1 MKKTAPI
8 LIGIVICIV
17 AAGLAYLWA
26 SSLMNSVYAYHSPL
40 HNSPPPRGEALG
52 NPETRSL
59 VLVLVDG
66 LRYDTSMNA
75 KVMPYLSQLRS
86 QGASAEMH
94 SQPPS
99 YSEPGYSTLL
109 TGAWPFLNDGPVLNF
124 VYADIPTLTQDNIF
138 SDAHWIGMQTAIS
151 ASNWFE
157 KLVPQ
162 GAVTTKF
169 YTAGEDQAADR
180 DVVDAALPWL
190 QASSYQLVLIHLD
203 QVDYAGHHQGGPV
216 DPSYNAAASRADGLI
231 QEIASNIDLEQ
242 DTLLVVSDHG
252 HINQG
257 GHGGQDAIT
266 LLEPFVLV
274 GKGVVPGKYGD
285 VQMVDVAPTIAA
297 LLGTSLPAT
306 NQGHPQIGMLDIS
319 LAQLDRVK
327 TDLSKQQAQLA
338 LDYQAV
344 IGRPVTVQQSADVV
358 SATQAAIL
366 ATQNSVINTQ
376 MLPRGI
382 IAIIVAFLLVNLSAW
397 HAKPY
402 FGTMVIGIV
411 GYLVIFN
418 LKYLIVDQKTYSMSS
433 LVDAMNFIGSTAQTT
448 LMALLVGWIAV
459 MIGTKIYQSK
469 PRKAADL
476 TMKFILALLALLL
489 VPILINYVING
500 VVVTWA
506 LPNFLISFLGLI
518 FLVQVLIVGVL
529 GIVFTGLAALLGVF
543 SRQR

>member
-231 QEIASNIDLEQ
+231 QDIARNIDLEQ